1 MAMDKINGS
10 PLLRQGILDRFRGA
24 ERGAGQTGT
33 GPGSVA
39 DPTLGTTADK
49 ADISDAARRL
59 IDLRQAVDVGRR
71 ALADLPD
78 VRPEKVAAARERLAT
93 GFYNSVEVRDAVA
106 ERVAGVVAGIDS
118 L

>member
-24 ERGAGQTGT
+24 ERGAGQAGTNPGAVTDPST
-33 GPGSVA
+33 GP
-39 DPTLGTTADK
+39 TADK

-59 IDLRQAVDVGRR
+59 IDLRQAVDAGRR
-71 ALADLPD
+71 ALAELPD

-106 ERVAGVVAGIDS
+106 ERVAGVIAGIDG

>member
-1 MAMDKINGS
+1 MAMEKINGS

-24 ERGAGQTGT
+24 ERGANQAGAD
-33 GPGSVA
+33 PGSIA
-39 DPTLGTTADK
+39 DPNLGSTADK

-93 GFYNSVEVRDAVA
+93 GFYNSVEVREAIA
-106 ERVAGVVAGIDS
+106 ERVAGVVAGLDN

>member
-24 ERGAGQTGT
+24 ERGAGQAGT
-33 GPGSVA
+33 NPGGA
-39 DPTLGTTADK
+39 TDPSTAPTADK

-59 IDLRQAVDVGRR
+59 IDLRQAVDTGRR
-71 ALADLPD
+71 ALAELPD

-93 GFYNSVEVRDAVA
+93 GFYNAVEVRDAVA
-106 ERVAGVVAGIDS
+106 ERLAGVVAGIDN